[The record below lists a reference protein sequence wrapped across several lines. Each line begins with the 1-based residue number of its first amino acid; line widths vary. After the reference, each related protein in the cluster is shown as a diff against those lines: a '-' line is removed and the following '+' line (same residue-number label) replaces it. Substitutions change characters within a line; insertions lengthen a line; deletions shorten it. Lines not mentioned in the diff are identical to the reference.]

1 MQTREVLSVSLP
13 PGFRKKDLELI
24 AKVEGRTKSELVR
37 EALRRYLEGW
47 RLKEFTAYAR
57 AKAKVEGKRYTEQDF
72 VKMVR
77 ADRRAQSK
85 KSKTA

>member
-37 EALRRYLEGW
+37 EALRRYVQGW
-47 RLKEFTAYAR
+47 GFKEFAAYAR
-57 AKAKVEGKRYTEQDF
+57 AKAKAEGKKYTDQDF

-77 ADRRAQSK
+77 AERRAQTK
-85 KSKTA
+85 KPKTA